1 MPDEDPRPLNE
12 DERPSNEDE
21 RPSNEDEHPSNEDD
35 AGRDSGAP
43 SEAGAARANGSDRR
57 AESEESAAPRR
68 AADPKPSW
76 WVRLV
81 RPSRAQVVVAV
92 VLALVA
98 YGAVTQVRSQNDSED
113 YSSARRED
121 LIQLLDQLTNE
132 TRRLESEATE
142 LETTRRELESG
153 ADAEKVAR
161 EEARKRAEVLGI
173 LAGTLP
179 AEGPGIRMV
188 ITDPEAKVTP
198 EILLN
203 VIQEM
208 RDAGGEVIEV
218 NDEIRLV
225 ASSWVARS
233 PDGIVIDE
241 VLVHTPITIEVIGDP
256 HALEEAARFRGGL
269 VSEITGPSVGG
280 RVDLVQIDQLQI
292 SSLHTPKANQYA
304 QPASEPPR

>member
-1 MPDEDPRPLNE
+1 MPEQDRPDDHETGDTEDTKNTE
-12 DERPSNEDE
+12 NTK
-21 RPSNEDEHPSNEDD
+21 N
-35 AGRDSGAP
+35 
-43 SEAGAARANGSDRR
+43 SENTKNTGESKAEEPTAKPRR
-57 AESEESAAPRR
+57 AEPRPR
-68 AADPKPSW
+68 W
-76 WVRLV
+76 WVRLM

-98 YGAVTQVRSQNDSED
+98 YGVVTQVRSQNDSED

-132 TRRLESEATE
+132 TRRLESEGTE
-142 LETTRRELESG
+142 LENTRRELESG

-173 LAGTLP
+173 MSGTLP
-179 AEGPGIRMV
+179 AEGQGIRMV
-188 ITDPEAKVTP
+188 ISDPESKVTP
-198 EILLN
+198 QILLN

-225 ASSWVARS
+225 ASSWVALG
-233 PDGIVIDE
+233 PDGILIDG
-241 VLVHTPITIEVIGDP
+241 VLVRTPITIEVIGDP

-280 RVDLVQIDQLQI
+280 RVDLVQIDRLQI

>member
-1 MPDEDPRPLNE
+1 MPDD
-12 DERPSNEDE
+12 DESRPSSDVGTDHEDT
-21 RPSNEDEHPSNEDD
+21 PSGTENDSDTG
-35 AGRDSGAP
+35 GRAP
-43 SEAGAARANGSDRR
+43 Q
-57 AESEESAAPRR
+57 R
-68 AADPKPSW
+68 AAEPTPSW

-81 RPSRAQVVVAV
+81 RPSRAQLVVGL

-98 YGAVTQVRSQNDSED
+98 FGIVTQVRSHNDGED

-132 TRRLESEATE
+132 TRRLESEAAE
-142 LETTRRELESG
+142 LEDTRRELESG

-173 LAGTLP
+173 LSGTLP

-188 ITDPEAKVTP
+188 ITDPNGKVTP
-198 EILLN
+198 QILLN

-225 ASSWVARS
+225 ASSWVALG
-233 PDGIVIDE
+233 PDGIVIDG

-280 RVDLVQIDQLQI
+280 RVDLVQVDSLQI

>member
-1 MPDEDPRPLNE
+1 MPEQ
-12 DERPSNEDE
+12 DERPDE
-21 RPSNEDEHPSNEDD
+21 EQT
-35 AGRDSGAP
+35 
-43 SEAGAARANGSDRR
+43 
-57 AESEESAAPRR
+57 ES
-68 AADPKPSW
+68 
-76 WVRLV
+76 WVTRLI
-81 RPSRAQVVVAV
+81 RPSRAQVVVAL

-98 YGAVTQVRSQNDSED
+98 FGVVTQVRSQSEGED

-132 TRRLESEATE
+132 TRRLESEAAE

-161 EEARKRAEVLGI
+161 EEARKRAEALGI
-173 LAGTLP
+173 LSGTLP

-188 ITDPEAKVTP
+188 ITDPEHLVTP
-198 EILLN
+198 QILLN

-208 RDAGGEVIEV
+208 RDAGGEVIEI

-233 PDGIVIDE
+233 PDGIVIDGI
-241 VLVHTPITIEVIGDP
+241 LVTSPITIEVIGDS

-280 RVDLVQIDQLQI
+280 RVDLVQVDRLQI

>member
-1 MPDEDPRPLNE
+1 MPDDDRPTHDAE
-12 DERPSNEDE
+12 ASRPS
-21 RPSNEDEHPSNEDD
+21 D
-35 AGRDSGAP
+35 AATHT
-43 SEAGAARANGSDRR
+43 
-57 AESEESAAPRR
+57 PRR
-68 AADPKPSW
+68 AADPRPSW

-81 RPSRAQVVVAV
+81 RPSRAQLVVGL

-98 YGAVTQVRSQNDSED
+98 FGMVTQVRSQNDGED

-132 TRRLESEATE
+132 TRRLESEAAD
-142 LETTRRELESG
+142 LEDTRRGLESG

-173 LAGTLP
+173 LSGTLP

-188 ITDPEAKVTP
+188 ITDPDGKVTP
-198 EILLN
+198 QILLN

-225 ASSWVARS
+225 AGSWVALG
-233 PDGIVIDE
+233 PDGIVIDGL
-241 VLVHTPITIEVIGDP
+241 LVRTPITIEVIGDP

-269 VSEITGPSVGG
+269 VSEITGPSVAG
-280 RVDLVQIDQLQI
+280 RVDLVQVDNLQI